1 MKKIISVVVVLLV
14 GMVIGWLCQPPVTNT
29 VVDIQRDTLVFHDTI
44 RIEKPV
50 YITSVVKDSMLVVV
64 KDTIVKNDTVY
75 VRLPIEKRTYKRDEF
90 YAEVTG
96 FEPRLTYIEVY
107 PKTVVIS
114 KTETTTQTIRHDNR
128 LRLGIESRYC
138 STLSTPIYLEYE
150 RMLHRNIGINAG
162 MFYDLQLRQYGVVVG
177 LNVQV
182 GW

>member
-14 GMVIGWLCQPPVTNT
+14 GMVIGWLCRPSVTNT

-50 YITSVVKDSMLVVV
+50 YIERTVKDSLLVVV

-75 VRLPIEKRTYKRDEF
+75 VRLPLEKRTYKRDEF

-96 FEPRLTYIEVY
+96 YDPRLTYIEVY
-107 PKTVVIS
+107 PKTVVVS
-114 KTETTTQTIRHDNR
+114 KMEIPKEKKNY
-128 LRLGIESRYC
+128 LAIGVEAGWCIKPY
-138 STLSTPIYLEYE
+138 TPIYLEYS
-150 RMLHRNIGINAG
+150 RMLHKNIVFNAG
-162 MFYDLQLRQYGVVVG
+162 VFRDLIREENGMRVG
-177 LNVQV
+177 IKAQI

>member
-14 GMVIGWLCQPPVTNT
+14 GMVIGWLCRPSVTNT

-50 YITSVVKDSMLVVV
+50 YIERTVKDSLLVVV

-75 VRLPIEKRTYKRDEF
+75 VRLPLEKRTYKRDEF

-96 FEPRLTYIEVY
+96 YEPRLSYIEVY
-107 PKTVVIS
+107 PKTVYV
-114 KTETTTQTIRHDNR
+114 KEKETVTASNR
-128 LRLGIESRYC
+128 LRLGVDMNYY
-138 STLSTPIYLEYE
+138 STPFIPIYLEYE
-150 RMLHRNIGINAG
+150 RMLHKNIGINARF
-162 MFYDLQLRQYGVVVG
+162 FYDIPTRLYGVGVG
-177 LNVQV
+177 VNAQI